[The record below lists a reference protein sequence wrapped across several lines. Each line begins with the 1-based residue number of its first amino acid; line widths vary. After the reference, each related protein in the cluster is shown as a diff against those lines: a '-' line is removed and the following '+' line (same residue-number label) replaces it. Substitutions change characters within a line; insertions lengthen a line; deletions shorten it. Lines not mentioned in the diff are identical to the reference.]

1 MAVSPF
7 EHPFLSGIA
16 GRAEIDDIL
25 GAAAEIRA
33 MLAFETAL
41 AEATAEV
48 GMIPDKAVSEIRVA
62 ASSYQPDWSRL
73 KSGTLRDGVVVPE
86 LVASLKEAV
95 NEETRPAVHYGATS
109 QDVIDTALVLRLRDI
124 LKLFRA
130 DIDAVLEILHNL
142 NEKFGRNEVM
152 GRTRF
157 QDALPIT
164 FQHRL
169 ENWHVPLSELRQEM
183 GIMEKSL
190 LKVQFGGAVGTL
202 DKFGDK
208 GKTVRASLAKKL
220 SLEDAPCWHTDRRS
234 LGSFANWMSA
244 VTAALGKIGTDI
256 VLMTQNGVNEMSLT
270 LAGGSSAMAH
280 KKNPVRAEYIMSFA
294 RFNAGQAGVF
304 AQSAVHEFER
314 SGSSLTLEW
323 MILPQMI
330 QSTGASLSHS
340 RALLDSITDVAS
352 R

>member
-1 MAVSPF
+1 MVVSPF

-25 GAAAEIRA
+25 GTAAEIRA

-48 GMIPDKAVSEIRVA
+48 GMIPEKAVFEIQAA

-73 KSGTLRDGVVVPE
+73 KSGTMRDGVVVPE
-86 LVASLKEAV
+86 LIASLKEAV
-95 NEETRPAVHYGATS
+95 SEETRPAVHYGATS

-124 LKLFRA
+124 LKLFLT
-130 DIDAVLEILHNL
+130 DIDAVLEILLNL

-152 GRTRF
+152 GRTRL

-169 ENWHVPLSELRQEM
+169 ESWRSPLSELRREM
-183 GIMEKSL
+183 DVIEKYL
-190 LKVQFGGAVGTL
+190 LKIQFGGAVGTL

-208 GKTVRASLAKKL
+208 GKAVRVSLARKL
-220 SLEDAPCWHTDRRS
+220 SLKDAECWHTDRRS
-234 LGSFANWMSA
+234 LGSFISWMAA

-256 VLMTQNGVNEMSLT
+256 ALMTQDGVNEISLSS
-270 LAGGSSAMAH
+270 AGGSSAMAH

-323 MILPQMI
+323 LILPQMI
-330 QSTGASLSHS
+330 QATGASLSHS
-340 RALLDSITDVAS
+340 RSLLDSITDVVS

>member
-1 MAVSPF
+1 MVVSAF
-7 EHPFLSGIA
+7 EHPFLAGIA
-16 GRAEIDDIL
+16 GRAEIEDIL
-25 GAAAEIRA
+25 GAEAEIRA

-48 GMIPDKAVSEIRVA
+48 GIIPEKAVSEIQAA

-73 KSGTLRDGVVVPE
+73 KTGTMRDGVVVPE
-86 LVASLKEAV
+86 LIASLKEAV
-95 NEETRPAVHYGATS
+95 SEETRPAVHYGATS
-109 QDVIDTALVLRLRDI
+109 QDVIDTALILRLRGI

-130 DIDAVLEILHNL
+130 DIDTLLDILNKL
-142 NEKFGRNEVM
+142 NEKFGENEVM

-157 QDALPIT
+157 QDALP
-164 FQHRL
+164 
-169 ENWHVPLSELRQEM
+169 ELRQEM

-294 RFNAGQAGVF
+294 RLNAGQAGVF